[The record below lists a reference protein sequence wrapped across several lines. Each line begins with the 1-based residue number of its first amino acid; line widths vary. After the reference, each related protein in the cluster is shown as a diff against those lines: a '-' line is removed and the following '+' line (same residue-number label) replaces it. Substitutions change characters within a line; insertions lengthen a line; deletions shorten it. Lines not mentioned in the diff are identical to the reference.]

1 MTDLSGRYQLTEAA
15 SHFLHTSFQ
24 HLATS
29 LRLECAGI
37 IFGREIQ
44 SIDPPDDWEGPDLF
58 NSESDPLDVDEE
70 VLPEE
75 TIDKLAGAW
84 EDAQNRA
91 LSGEVTVPID
101 HTIRRVEI
109 ASHILNLYS
118 VVETVINRHLY
129 AEKEA
134 GRLDEGVY
142 QSMDR
147 ARLLSKMAYVFKEEI
162 SSGEFRLDRFKH
174 LNTLRNA
181 AVHYRSE
188 SRDRLMPTVKE
199 LTYIW
204 RNVGEMLELLGGEP
218 TKEELE
224 ELYHSA
230 LDQYVD

>member
-1 MTDLSGRYQLTEAA
+1 MADLSGRFQLTEAA
-15 SHFLHTSFQ
+15 SHFLYTSFQ

-37 IFGREIQ
+37 IFGREID
-44 SIDPPDDWEGPDLF
+44 SIDTPDGWERPDLS
-58 NSESDPLDVDEE
+58 NSESGLLDLDEE

-75 TIDKLAGAW
+75 TLDKLAAAW

-91 LSGEVTVPID
+91 YAGEVTVPRD

-118 VVETVINRHLY
+118 VVETVVNRHLY
-129 AEKEA
+129 TEKEA
-134 GRLDEGVY
+134 GRLDDGVY
-142 QSMDR
+142 QSLDQ
-147 ARLLSKMAYVFKEEI
+147 ARLLSKMTYVFKEEI

-174 LNTLRNA
+174 LNSLRNA
-181 AVHYRSE
+181 AVHYSSE
-188 SRDRLMPTVKE
+188 SRDRLMPSVKE

-204 RNVGEMLELLGGEP
+204 RNVGDMLELLGGKP
-218 TKEELE
+218 TKEEVE
-224 ELYHSA
+224 ELYHSV